1 MAASSAISHPIGV
14 LEISADSPKEPMTMP
29 VPRESPAP
37 PNEDLSDLLTEIRLL
52 VPGTLILVAF
62 LIALPF
68 NSGYTRISQVD
79 NAVYVA
85 TFICAMMSLLM
96 FVAPA
101 AQHRLMSPLPD
112 RAAFKRSVNRQVIIG
127 LAPLSAAIIL
137 ATYFVISDV
146 VSDLAAG
153 IVAGI
158 IGLAIAVLWWIIPLK
173 TRRR

>member
-1 MAASSAISHPIGV
+1 
-14 LEISADSPKEPMTMP
+14 MTMP
-29 VPRESPAP
+29 EPRESPAP

-62 LIALPF
+62 LISLPF
-68 NSGYTRISQVD
+68 NSGYTRISRLD

-85 TFICAMMSLLM
+85 TFICAMLSLLM

-127 LAPLSAAIIL
+127 LVPLSAAITL

-158 IGLAIAVLWWIIPLK
+158 IALAIAWLWWIIPLK
-173 TRRR
+173 SRRR